1 MGPMPTLS
9 LSMIVKNEAAHLPR
23 CLASVRDLVDEIVVV
38 DTGSTDETVHIAET
52 FGARVG
58 HFPWTGDFSAARN
71 ASLRLCTGD
80 WILVLD
86 ADEAVDPLDHPTLRK
101 ACEQKRIPAFTLTFR
116 NYFLDGD
123 RLMMDQAVQPND
135 GRYPLGAGYS
145 LFATH
150 RGLRLCRNA
159 PGLAFT
165 GRIHELLD
173 PYFHR
178 RKLPIGSL
186 DAVIH
191 HFGKVDLAREE
202 AKKTLYLQMALDAA
216 GAEPRNQQHQFNV
229 LLQAAVARD
238 WELAIRAGTAW
249 LALSPAPKTSGL
261 MTLAVAY
268 QGAGRVEES
277 IPLFQRILA
286 LEPDHP
292 TALCRLAL
300 SLAALQRTSEAL
312 EMLEGTLRR
321 RPDLSAI
328 WLAIVDIL
336 SAMRR
341 YDDTREVLKRAVAAC
356 PKDPALR
363 TKQVDLDLQLGLK
376 AQAVADAWEA
386 LRAIPACGGGQ
397 WHSLVASHL
406 LASGHAPEARVV
418 VDLGLKAFPGNPE
431 LEALRHSMATPI

>member
-23 CLASVRDLVDEIVVV
+23 CLASVRDLVDEMVVV
-38 DTGSTDETVHIAET
+38 DTGSTDETVRIAES

-58 HFPWTGDFSAARN
+58 HVPWTGDFSAARN
-71 ASLRLCTGD
+71 ASLKLCTGD

-86 ADEAVDPLDHPTLRK
+86 ADEAVDPLDHPILRK
-101 ACEQKRIPAFTLTFR
+101 ACAQKRIPAYTLAFR

-123 RLMMDQAVQPND
+123 GLMMDQAIQPND
-135 GRYPLGAGYS
+135 SRYPLGAGYS

-159 PGLAFT
+159 PDLAFT

-173 PYFHR
+173 PYFHQ
-178 RKLPIGSL
+178 RKLAIGAL

-191 HFGKVDLAREE
+191 HFGKADLARVE
-202 AKKTLYLQMALDAA
+202 AKKSLYLQMALDAA
-216 GAEPRNQQHQFNV
+216 EADPRNQQYQFNV
-229 LLQAAVARD
+229 LLQAAEAKD
-238 WELAIRAGTAW
+238 WDLAIRAGTAW
-249 LALSPAPKTSGL
+249 LNLSPAPKASGL
-261 MTLAVAY
+261 VTLAVAY

-277 IPLFQRILA
+277 LPLFQRILA

-300 SLAALQRTSEAL
+300 SLAALEQTGEAL
-312 EMLEGTLRR
+312 EMLEGALQRH
-321 RPDLSAI
+321 PDLPAV
-328 WLAIVDIL
+328 WLAIVYIL
-336 SAMRR
+336 SAMGR
-341 YDDTREVLKRAVAAC
+341 YDDAREVLKRAVAAC
-356 PKDPALR
+356 PRDPALR
-363 TKQVDLDLQLGLK
+363 TKQVELDQQLGLQ

-397 WHSLVASHL
+397 WHRLVATSL
-406 LASGHAPEARVV
+406 LESGHAPQAKVV
-418 VDLGLKAFPGNPE
+418 LDLGLKAFPGHPE
-431 LEALRHSMATPI
+431 LDALRNALPAPS

>member
-1 MGPMPTLS
+1 MPTLS

-23 CLASVRDLVDEIVVV
+23 CLASVRDLVDEMVVV
-38 DTGSTDETVHIAET
+38 DTGSTDETIPISES

-58 HFPWTGDFSAARN
+58 HFPWNGDFSAARN

-80 WILVLD
+80 WVLVLD
-86 ADEAVDPLDHPTLRK
+86 ADEALDPLDHPLIRN
-101 ACEQKRIPAFTLTFR
+101 ACAQKRIPAFTLTFR

-123 RLMMDQAVQPND
+123 RFMMDQAVQPND
-135 GRYPLGAGYS
+135 GRYPLGAGYD

-159 PGLAFT
+159 PDLAFT

-178 RKLPIGSL
+178 RKLPIGAL

-202 AKKTLYLQMALDAA
+202 AKKTQYLQMALDAA
-216 GAEPRNQQHQFNV
+216 QADPRNHQYQFNV
-229 LLQAAVARD
+229 MLQAAVAKD
-238 WELAIRAGTAW
+238 WELAIRAGTTW
-249 LALSPAPKTSGL
+249 LKLSPAPKASGL
-261 MTLAVAY
+261 VTLAVAY

-277 IPLFQRILA
+277 IPLFRRILA

-300 SLAALQRTSEAL
+300 SLAALDQPDEAL
-312 EMLEGTLRR
+312 EMLEGALQRH
-321 RPDLSAI
+321 PDLPAV
-328 WLAIVDIL
+328 WLAIVNIL

-341 YDDTREVLKRAVAAC
+341 PDDTREVLKRAVAAC
-356 PKDPALR
+356 PKDPSLR
-363 TKQVDLDLQLGLK
+363 TKQIELDQQLGLQ
-376 AQAVADAWEA
+376 AQAVADAWAA
-386 LRAIPACGGGQ
+386 LRAIPSCGGGQ
-397 WHSLVASHL
+397 WHHLVASNL
-406 LASGHAPEARVV
+406 LDSGHAPEARVV
-418 VDLGLKAFPGNPE
+418 VDLGLKAFPGHPE
-431 LEALRHSMATPI
+431 LEALRQAMPAPG